1 MVTKV
6 FNTWNDYSPL
16 IDLVRKKRIEANLF
30 SGREDAKK
38 DYKLYTKELFTKY
51 ENNYNANNIVE
62 NLIATIT
69 IEKNI
74 KKYFEEITDK
84 NIDNIEDKLSNENVI
99 TVNLIKETIK
109 NELSSLNIEENKIIQ
124 NFYKLMHEI
133 TKVSNKFTYFPI
145 TDENIDIFI
154 NSTPM
159 YLQHELSEQ
168 DYFNSPIEEILFNAF
183 TPLAKKYNLKLET
196 ELPVRDTGRTEIR
209 YALDFAFVDHNGKII
224 LNVEADGLNFHQ
236 SFQSM
241 ALDRKRDRWLLLR
254 DIPVMRFTS
263 REIFNNLNN
272 CLIEVETYLKIKKR

>member
-1 MVTKV
+1 MKI
-6 FNTWNDYSPL
+6 FNSWNDYSPL
-16 IDLVRKKRIEANLF
+16 IDLVKQKRIEANLF
-30 SGREDAKK
+30 SGRENAKK
-38 DYKLYTKELFTKY
+38 EYKLFTKELFIKY

-62 NLIATIT
+62 KIIATIT

-74 KKYFEEITDK
+74 KNYFKDITDE
-84 NIDNIEDKLSNENVI
+84 NIDNIENQLSTENII
-99 TVNLIKETIK
+99 TVNLIKEIIK
-109 NELSSLNIEENKIIQ
+109 NEIIKLNISNEIIIN

-133 TKVSNKFTYFPI
+133 VKVSNKFTYFPI
-145 TDENIDIFI
+145 TDENIDVFI

-183 TPLAKKYNLKLET
+183 SPLAKKYNLRLET

-209 YALDFAFVDHNGKII
+209 YALDFAFVDLNNKII

-272 CLIEVETYLKIKKR
+272 CILEVETYLKMKKR